1 MKLEMQ
7 MKLQL
12 KLAPQLIQSL
22 KLLQMPI
29 LKLEQLV
36 RHELS
41 TNPLLEEAE
50 TAEEADETTNTSVEG
65 EENQADPQLDKIN
78 WEDYL
83 RDDGE
88 FRPRR
93 EREPQEERLE
103 RTPVREKTL
112 YEYLME
118 QLHLSRLGK
127 EEVGIGEYI
136 IGNIDENGYLACS
149 AEEMASTMDA
159 SPEQV
164 SKVLSH
170 IQTFDP
176 TGVGAR
182 DLRESLLIQLKEKG
196 FEDSLAYR
204 IVRDHLNNLEKKSF
218 TQLSRTMGVSFEEV
232 QTAMDFIKTL
242 SPRPAMGRFSRAATP
257 VMPDLVVEK
266 IGDEFVVFHNDKNVP
281 RLRISSA
288 YRALLKKGSLRSGE
302 TKTYLEGKL
311 EKARWLL
318 NAINQRRST
327 MIKVMEKIVEEQ
339 KEFFEHGPS
348 HLKPLIMEAIAE
360 RVEMDVSTISRVS
373 NGKYVQTPQGIFEIK
388 YFFNTGVP
396 RENGDDL
403 SKRNVKQFI
412 SDFIRKENP
421 SAPLSDQQIYELLK
435 KQGINIARITVS
447 KYREEL
453 KVLPARFR
461 KRIVKAQIKDSEQ
474 EGVNLPSGNL
484 T

>member
-1 MKLEMQ
+1 MKLEMH
-7 MKLQL
+7 MKLQM

-29 LKLEQLV
+29 LKLEQMV

-41 TNPLLEEAE
+41 TNPLLEEAPDE
-50 TAEEADETTNTSVEG
+50 PDEATSASTDGEG
-65 EENQADPQLDKIN
+65 DQTDPQLDKIN

-88 FRPRR
+88 FYARR
-93 EREPQEERLE
+93 EREPEEERLE
-103 RTPVREKTL
+103 RTPAGEKNL
-112 YEYLME
+112 YEHLMD
-118 QLHLSRLGK
+118 QLHLSRLGQQ
-127 EEVGIGEYI
+127 EVGIGEYI
-136 IGNIDENGYLACS
+136 IGNIDENGYLVCS
-149 AEEMASTMDA
+149 TDEIASAMDA

-170 IQTFDP
+170 IQSFDP

-196 FEDSLAYR
+196 FEESLAYR
-204 IVRDHLNNLEKKSF
+204 IVRDHLSDLEKKSF
-218 TQLSRTMGVSFEEV
+218 TQLSRTVGVGFEEI

-242 SPRPAMGRFSRAATP
+242 NPRPAMGRFTRAATP
-257 VMPDLVVEK
+257 VVPDLVVEK
-266 IGDEFVVFHNDKNVP
+266 IGDEFVIFHNDKNVP

-339 KEFFEHGPS
+339 KEFFDHGPS
-348 HLKPLIMEAIAE
+348 HLKPLTMEAIAE
-360 RVEMDVSTISRVS
+360 RVGMNVATISRVS

-396 RENGDDL
+396 RENGENL

-435 KQGINIARITVS
+435 KQGINIARRTVS

-453 KVLPARFR
+453 KILPARFR
-461 KRIVKAQIKDSEQ
+461 KRMVKAEIKGPQTES
-474 EGVNLPSGNL
+474 VNLPSGDS